1 MVTYSVVPTKLL
13 KMKFWGKKYC
23 DVFML
28 DPRLDSVTLDNASAN
43 VIDLSSSADVE
54 FCECPQ
60 GYTGISC
67 EVTVLCVQTGL
78 FF

>member
-1 MVTYSVVPTKLL
+1 
-13 KMKFWGKKYC
+13 
-23 DVFML
+23 ML

-43 VIDLSSSADVE
+43 VIDLSSAPDVE

-67 EVTVLCVQTGL
+67 EVTGLCVRTDL
-78 FF
+78 FSERI